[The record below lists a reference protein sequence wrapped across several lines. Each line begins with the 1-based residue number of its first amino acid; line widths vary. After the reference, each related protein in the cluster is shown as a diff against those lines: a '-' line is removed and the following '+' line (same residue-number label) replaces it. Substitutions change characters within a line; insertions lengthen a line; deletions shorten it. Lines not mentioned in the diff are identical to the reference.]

1 MPLNIDWQQILL
13 HWMNLAILTGGL
25 YFLLYA
31 PVKKFMAG
39 REERYHARE
48 ANIQQKLAEAEQ
60 IKAEYQARLDGAAD
74 EIKAAQAKAQQ
85 AIQQSTAEQ
94 LAQARAEAAQI
105 VAKAEAEAAYSK
117 ERVRRESQRELKE
130 LAAQAAKK
138 LAARA
143 QEDLFDQFLN
153 AAEAKQGGAAHE
165 K

>member
-31 PVKKFMAG
+31 PVKKFMDQ
-39 REERYHARE
+39 REERYRARE

-85 AIQQSTAEQ
+85 AIQQSTEEQ